1 MEQHEA
7 VVQSVSQGQSLSGMI
22 HAGIRSRVIRV
33 SFGSRDPR
41 DLIRSVLSYYGR
53 RRVGEIEADV
63 ACKGVATWASLK
75 TRTAKDLTLA

>member
-41 DLIRSVLSYYGR
+41 DLIRSVLSYGR